1 MRRMWKNMGDTL
13 GVCEIVNEVSGD
25 HDIICPYMSLKPYA
39 FEQGSNISP
48 NPRNTVQTYLPIHVI
63 LATAS

>member
-1 MRRMWKNMGDTL
+1 MRKNMGDTL

-25 HDIICPYMSLKPYA
+25 HDIICPYMSLKPYS

-48 NPRNTVQTYLPIHVI
+48 NPRNTGYG
-63 LATAS
+63 

>member
-1 MRRMWKNMGDTL
+1 MNIYMGDTL

-25 HDIICPYMSLKPYA
+25 RDIICPYMSLKCLKPYA

-48 NPRNTVQTYLPIHVI
+48 NPRNTGYG
-63 LATAS
+63 